1 MDLTHLGLNVSK
13 FTKFMFLEIFCM
25 FLFYKGFYEG
35 SKISDPKIE
44 NIK

>member
-1 MDLTHLGLNVSK
+1 MFQNLQNLCFSK
-13 FTKFMFLEIFCM
+13 FSALEIM